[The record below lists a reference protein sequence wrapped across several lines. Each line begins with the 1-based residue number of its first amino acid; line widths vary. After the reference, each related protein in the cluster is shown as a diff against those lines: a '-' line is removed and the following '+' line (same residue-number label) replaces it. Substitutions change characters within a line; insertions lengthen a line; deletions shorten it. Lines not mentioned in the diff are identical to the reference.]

1 MSIENPTPSSV
12 TEIFT
17 PITEKGPRPLSLDEI
32 KTKIT
37 ALIPKKNQ
45 DPVLTLEEDGM
56 VVDKDRNLPTKE
68 RLETLRTLEDK
79 DGIYLHEV
87 VFIDET
93 GDTTLYSYRRAG
105 DYAELRA
112 ANTVI
117 DAAYYM
123 GAMKDDIC
131 IGGDTLSNYDE
142 STGQWTDVK

>member
-1 MSIENPTPSSV
+1 MNLENLTPVS
-12 TEIFT
+12 EQ
-17 PITEKGPRPLSLDEI
+17 EPRFLSLEEI
-32 KTKIT
+32 KAKIET
-37 ALIPKKNQ
+37 LIPKKNQ
-45 DPVLTLEEDGM
+45 DLVFDLKEDGT
-56 VVDKDRNLPTKE
+56 VIDKDRNLPTKE
-68 RLETLRTLEDK
+68 RLEVLRTLEDK

-105 DYAELRA
+105 NYAELRA

-123 GAMKDDIC
+123 GSLKDDVC

-142 STGQWTDVK
+142 STDQWTDVKG

>member
-1 MSIENPTPSSV
+1 MSIENRMFTPV
-12 TEIFT
+12 TEK
-17 PITEKGPRPLSLDEI
+17 ESRLLSLDEI
-32 KTKIT
+32 KAKIAT
-37 ALIPKKNQ
+37 LLPKKNQ
-45 DPVLTLEEDGM
+45 DLVLTLEEDGT
-56 VVDKDRNLPTKE
+56 VTDKDKNLPTKE

-79 DGIYLHEV
+79 DGIYLHEI

-93 GDTTLYSYRRAG
+93 GDATLYSYRRAG

-112 ANTVI
+112 AQTVI

-142 STGQWTDVK
+142 NTRQWTDVI